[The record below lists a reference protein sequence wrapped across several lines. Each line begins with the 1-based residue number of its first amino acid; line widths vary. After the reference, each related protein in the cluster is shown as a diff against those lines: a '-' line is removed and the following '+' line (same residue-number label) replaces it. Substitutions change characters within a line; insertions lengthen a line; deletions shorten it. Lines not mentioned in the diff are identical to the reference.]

1 MIKDFINLVY
11 PNYCAGCN
19 SILSISEKGICSS
32 CWIDLKA
39 FKNKNEISFF
49 GREIVQNEIYAFEFS
64 KNDIIQKIIHNIKY
78 NSNKDAAFVLGVD
91 LGKRILNLN
100 KNIDVIIPVPVS
112 KLKRKKRGFNQSE
125 VIALGVNKILKKCML
140 NNYLT
145 RSNNLKSQ
153 IYSSRF
159 ERFKNVE
166 NEFSTSNK
174 LKPNLNVLIV
184 DDVVTSGAT
193 INSCINAFQQKNI
206 NITIGALAAKI
217 I

>member
-1 MIKDFINLVY
+1 MVY

-32 CWIDLKA
+32 CWIGLKA

-64 KNDIIQKIIHNIKY
+64 KNDIIQKTIHNIKY

-100 KNIDVIIPVPVS
+100 KNIEVIIPVPVS

-125 VIALGVNKILKKCML
+125 VIALGVNKILKKDIL
-140 NNYLT
+140 NNYLL
-145 RSNNLKSQ
+145 RANNLKSQ

-166 NEFSTSNK
+166 NEYSTAYK
-174 LKPNLNVLIV
+174 LKPNLNVLII

-206 NITIGALAAKI
+206 NITVGALAAKI
-217 I
+217 H

>member
-1 MIKDFINLVY
+1 MVY

-78 NSNKDAAFVLGVD
+78 NSNKDAALILGIE

-100 KNIDVIIPVPVS
+100 KNIDVIVPVPVS

-125 VIALGVNKILKKCML
+125 VIALGVNKILKKGIL

-166 NEFSTSNK
+166 NEFSTPHK
-174 LKPNLNVLIV
+174 LEPNLNILIV

-193 INSCINAFQQKNI
+193 INSCINAIQQKSI

>member
-1 MIKDFINLVY
+1 MVY

-32 CWIDLKA
+32 CWIGLKA

-64 KNDIIQKIIHNIKY
+64 KNDIIQKTIHNIKY

-100 KNIDVIIPVPVS
+100 KNIEVIIPVPVS

-125 VIALGVNKILKKCML
+125 VIALGVNKILKKDIL
-140 NNYLT
+140 NNYLL
-145 RSNNLKSQ
+145 RANNLKSQ

-166 NEFSTSNK
+166 NEYSTAYK
-174 LKPNLNVLIV
+174 LKPNLNVLII

-206 NITIGALAAKI
+206 NITVGALAAKI
-217 I
+217 T

>member
-1 MIKDFINLVY
+1 MVY

-19 SILSISEKGICSS
+19 SILSFSEKGICSS

-64 KNDIIQKIIHNIKY
+64 KNDIIQKTIHNIKY

-91 LGKRILNLN
+91 LGKLILNLN
-100 KNIDVIIPVPVS
+100 KNIDLIIPVPVS

-125 VIALGVNKILKKCML
+125 LIAFGVNKILKKDIL

-145 RSNNLKSQ
+145 RANNLKSQ

-166 NEFSTSNK
+166 NEYSTAYK
-174 LKPNLNVLIV
+174 LEPNLNILIV

-206 NITIGALAAKI
+206 NITVGALAAKI
-217 I
+217 T

>member
-1 MIKDFINLVY
+1 MVY

-32 CWIDLKA
+32 CWIDLKT

-49 GREIVQNEIYAFEFS
+49 GRETVQNEIYAFEFS
-64 KNDIIQKIIHNIKY
+64 KNEIIQEIIHNIKY
-78 NSNKDAAFVLGVD
+78 NSNKDAAFVLGLE
-91 LGKRILNLN
+91 LGKRVLNFN
-100 KNIDVIIPVPVS
+100 NTDIDVIIPVPVS

-125 VIALGVNKILKKCML
+125 VIAEGVNKILKKGIL

-166 NEFSTSNK
+166 NEFSTNNK
-174 LKPNLNVLIV
+174 LEPNLNILIV